1 MSLIKTIVDAVGFR
15 YVQKG
20 DEVIKY
26 LSIKGQLIS
35 DRFIESMLA
44 HDLQSNEKFE
54 FSAYKTLNIARFDKI
69 KNHCK

>member
-44 HDLQSNEKFE
+44 HDLHSNDKFE

>member
-44 HDLQSNEKFE
+44 HDLHSNETFE
-54 FSAYKTLNIARFDKI
+54 FSACKTLDIARFDKI

>member
-44 HDLQSNEKFE
+44 HDLHSNEKFE